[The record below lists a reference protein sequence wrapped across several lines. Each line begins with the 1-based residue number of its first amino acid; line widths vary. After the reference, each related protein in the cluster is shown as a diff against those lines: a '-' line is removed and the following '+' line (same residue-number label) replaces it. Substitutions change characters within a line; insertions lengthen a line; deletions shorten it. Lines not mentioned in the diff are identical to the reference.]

1 MTPSSSKRLPKKTV
15 KASDGAWSLFL
26 STSLFLLMVL
36 VMVYLFLAIYL
47 TWKYFSARRQVDR
60 FSLRYLQQMSRDLDT
75 QYDFTKD
82 DLAVR
87 HTNSKLAKDLTDG
100 LLRYY
105 ENNLQTVMNVVHAL
119 DQVLPQDDDT
129 SNGKGPD
136 IVALKSHA
144 QDFVVLVS
152 KNVKAS
158 VINES
163 NYLVRF
169 FSMLIHIVPLDSTE
183 NVIRELKDFL
193 QELLSHSM

>member
-26 STSLFLLMVL
+26 STFLFLLMVL

-60 FSLRYLQQMSRDLDT
+60 FSLRYLEQMSRDLDT
-75 QYDFTKD
+75 QYDFKKD

-105 ENNLQTVMNVVHAL
+105 ENNLQTVMNVVHNL
-119 DQVLPQDDDT
+119 QQVIPQDDT
-129 SNGKGPD
+129 RNSNGPD

-144 QDFVVLVS
+144 QDFVVVVS

-163 NYLVRF
+163 NYFVRF
-169 FSMLIHIVPLDSTE
+169 FSMLIDIVPLDSTE
-183 NVIRELKDFL
+183 NVIRDLKDFL
-193 QELLSHSM
+193 QELLSHGM